1 VIDPKPTL
9 HFPAAAY
16 GLVLALSALVA
27 CGRSQ
32 APAQPPPPK
41 VGVAT
46 VIYKPVAQWDEFTGR
61 VAAVDAVELRP
72 RVGGYIDKVNFAE
85 GQEVA
90 KGDVLFAID
99 PRNYQAE
106 VDRAK
111 AELNRAQS
119 RDALARSEAE
129 RARKL
134 AEAKVVS
141 TEMYDQRAAAA
152 KQAGSDILAAKAQL
166 EIAQLNLS
174 YTQVRAPISG
184 RAGRALVTVG
194 NLAAPNETVLTT
206 LVSLDP
212 AYVYFEGDEGTYLRY
227 AAQVRSGETA
237 SPRTAHTPVR
247 IGLANEAGYPHPGYV
262 DFVDNQLD
270 QGTGTIRA
278 RAVLDN
284 KARVFTPGLFARV
297 QMLGGAAKP
306 TVLIDDKAVLTDQ
319 DRKYVYVVDRNNTA
333 ERRDIRVGRSH
344 ERLRVVSTGL
354 KPGDRIV
361 VHGVQKVFFSGM
373 KVDPIEIEMGAPA
386 PDLATMK

>member
-1 VIDPKPTL
+1 ML
-9 HFPAAAY
+9 AL
-16 GLVLALSALVA
+16 LVLTA
-27 CGRSQ
+27 CGQSDGSTES
-32 APAQPPPPK
+32 PPPQ
-41 VGVAT
+41 VGVAK

-61 VAAVDAVELRP
+61 VAAVDTVELRP
-72 RVGGYIDKVNFAE
+72 RVGGYVDKVNFAE

-90 KGDVLFAID
+90 KDDVLFVID

-134 AEAKVVS
+134 AEAKVIS

-152 KQAGSDILAAKAQL
+152 NQASSDILAAKAQL
-166 EIAQLNLS
+166 EIAQLNLA

-194 NLAAPNETVLTT
+194 NLALPNETVLTT

-212 AYVYFEGDEGTYLRY
+212 VYVYFEGDEGTYLRY
-227 AAQVRSGETA
+227 AAQVRSGEQA

-247 IGLANEAGYPHPGYV
+247 IGLANEEGYPHSGFV

-278 RAVLDN
+278 RAVVDN

-306 TVLIDDKAVLTDQ
+306 AVLIDDKAVLTDQ
-319 DRKYVYVVDRNNTA
+319 DRKYVYVIDRNNAA
-333 ERRDIRVGRSH
+333 ERRDIRIGRSH

-354 KPGDRIV
+354 RPNDRIV
-361 VHGVQKVFFSGM
+361 VYGVQKVFFPGM
-373 KVDPIEIEMGAPA
+373 KVDPIEIAMGAPA
-386 PDLATMK
+386 PDLTKAK